1 MVDPNSFTFES
12 TFLNASREAVFSSP
26 LERTLAVIA
35 NAKSFSSLLA
45 SSESGECVMGVFPE
59 TRRGGSYTFCWCLRV
74 NRSESKW
81 VRNHRVAYEQQKN
94 EEDVSAT
101 SNSNADNGYER
112 GSLMDGRTRDENET
126 GWIDL
131 LNVTFSISRPN
142 VASVVGRP

>member
-1 MVDPNSFTFES
+1 MRN
-12 TFLNASREAVFSSP
+12 
-26 LERTLAVIA
+26 
-35 NAKSFSSLLA
+35 
-45 SSESGECVMGVFPE
+45 GVFQKRVE
-59 TRRGGSYTFCWCLRV
+59 EVRIRSVGVCRNKRKQVGQKSSRRVQG
-74 NRSESKW
+74 K
-81 VRNHRVAYEQQKN
+81 KN
-94 EEDVSAT
+94 EEDVSAA

>member
-1 MVDPNSFTFES
+1 MAGKILIFGATG
-12 TFLNASREAVFSSP
+12 AVG
-26 LERTLAVIA
+26 
-35 NAKSFSSLLA
+35 SSLAKLF
-45 SSESGECVMGVFPE
+45 SDGPIKCH
-59 TRRGGSYTFCWCLRV
+59 L
-74 NRSESKW
+74 
-81 VRNHRVAYEQQKN
+81 VAKN

-101 SNSNADNGYER
+101 SNSNADNGCER

>member
-1 MVDPNSFTFES
+1 
-12 TFLNASREAVFSSP
+12 
-26 LERTLAVIA
+26 
-35 NAKSFSSLLA
+35 
-45 SSESGECVMGVFPE
+45 MGVFPE
-59 TRRGGSYTFCWCLRV
+59 TRRGGSYTFCWCLVV
-74 NRSESKW
+74 NKSESKW
-81 VRNHRVAYEQQKN
+81 VRNHRVAYERQKN